1 MDRDW
6 TVDFSYTA
14 TSHNTATTQAQDT
27 LSTQM
32 ALALNGK
39 GGPNCDTTNGVP
51 GSGNAAYAASGGDFD
66 AGPCY
71 FFNPFGNSSF
81 DRAGHLGQT
90 DLTLVNPP
98 ELYQWL
104 VGRASND
111 QDHRQ
116 RVIDIVASGELF
128 ETNAGPIGLA
138 VGFQRRRDTGQAIF
152 DSSLT
157 SQNLDFVFGAD
168 DWRGALTTIAYF
180 TEIGIPILDNLQ
192 VNIAVRYED
201 FDEIGESTTDP
212 KVTVL
217 WQPTDEISLRASGG
231 SSFRVPSLQQSF
243 GTITTV
249 SNQADVVG
257 GTTFKPSLS
266 VGNPDLTPESAD
278 NLNFGISWIPTSG
291 VLEGLEV
298 DLDYYEYEYEDII
311 TRESSSNLLA
321 EDNAALT
328 AYVTA
333 NPGATYIDA
342 VNAGVGNRDQII
354 RNSQAILLRILPKFA
369 NANGADI
376 RGLDLNASYSFDT
389 NNWGSWRVGMQAAFI
404 EEYEVEV
411 PSRTGG
417 APTIHD
423 AVGNYNSTNPVA
435 RPLPEWKINGTL
447 SWSMDNHRAFLI
459 IKHVD
464 EVDSDIPA
472 GTRGFFRGTMTL
484 AGNGHLANDL
494 LDTNIEDFTTADIQY
509 SYSFG
514 ETGFL
519 SESTVTVGIQ
529 NITDEEA
536 PVIANVT
543 AYDGTLHDGRGT
555 IWFVRFGGNL

>member
-1 MDRDW
+1 MRTKW
-6 TVDFSYTA
+6 NGA
-14 TSHNTATTQAQDT
+14 AQ
-27 LSTQM
+27 
-32 ALALNGK
+32 
-39 GGPNCDTTNGVP
+39 
-51 GSGNAAYAASGGDFD
+51 
-66 AGPCY
+66 
-71 FFNPFGNSSF
+71 
-81 DRAGHLGQT
+81 R
-90 DLTLVNPP
+90 
-98 ELYQWL
+98 
-104 VGRASND
+104 
-111 QDHRQ
+111 
-116 RVIDIVASGELF
+116 
-128 ETNAGPIGLA
+128 
-138 VGFQRRRDTGQAIF
+138 
-152 DSSLT
+152 
-157 SQNLDFVFGAD
+157 NLDFVFGAD